1 MSRTTRKPAF
11 VVERSRESWIKREIA
26 YHQRRPYTHVRVFF
40 TEEENEA
47 YYLRQVAEYEER
59 CKQARRDYW
68 WYLEENDRWN
78 EFAERRYLAA
88 ISHPPVRRRMY
99 RHVLVDQPVEVAIA
113 EANDYYDRATRD
125 GWANETGRRSGYKH
139 ATARSLRLENRRYCH
154 RVVKD
159 LDWEDVAY
167 PSRKEGKQK
176 IWDWW

>member
-11 VVERSRESWIKREIA
+11 AVERSRESWIKREIA
-26 YHQRRPYTHVRVFF
+26 YHARRPYTYVRVFY

-47 YYLRQVAEYEER
+47 YYAREVAEYEER

-68 WYLEENDRWN
+68 WYLEHGWN
-78 EFAERRYLAA
+78 NEIAERNYRS
-88 ISHPPVRRRMY
+88 IIGWKPVRRSMY
-99 RHVLVDQPVEVAIA
+99 RLVKTDQPVEEAIA
-113 EANDYYDRATRD
+113 EANDYYDRVTRD

-154 RVVKD
+154 RVIKD
-159 LDWEDVAY
+159 DAWEDVAY

-176 IWDWW
+176 IWDFW

>member
-11 VVERSRESWIKREIA
+11 AVEYSREDWIKREIA
-26 YHQRRPYTHVRVFF
+26 NHTRRPYTYVRVYF

-47 YYLRQVAEYEER
+47 YYQRELAEYEAR

-68 WYLEENDRWN
+68 WYLENEDRWN

-88 ISHPPVRRRMY
+88 VSRPPVRRSLY
-99 RHVLVDQPVEVAIA
+99 RLERVEQSVETVIA
-113 EANDYYDRATRD
+113 EANAYYDRVTRD
-125 GWANETGRRSGYKH
+125 GWANETTRRSGYKH

-154 RVVKD
+154 RVIKD
-159 LDWEDVAY
+159 DDWEDVAY

-176 IWDWW
+176 IWDFW

>member
-11 VVERSRESWIKREIA
+11 VVETSRESWIRRELK
-26 YHQRRPYTHVRVFF
+26 YWSRRPYTHVRVYF

-47 YYLRQVAEYEER
+47 YYAGQVAEYEAR

-68 WYLEENDRWN
+68 WYLENGDRWN

-88 ISHPPVRRRMY
+88 VSNPPVRRNMY
-99 RHVLVDQPVEVAIA
+99 RYQRVDQSADEVIA
-113 EANDYYDRATRD
+113 EANAYYDRATRD
-125 GWANETGRRSGYKH
+125 GWAAETTQRSGYKH

-154 RVVKD
+154 RVIKD
-159 LDWEDVAY
+159 DRWEEVAA